1 MCTHDHHCGGCLS
14 SEVSRRGFL
23 AAAGVSAAALQMGL
37 LEFTSTL
44 VAAETRPKSK
54 PRIRLL
60 FIRPKDQA
68 KYWMSWPGNDY
79 NADERQADFTKRLR
93 RIARKLEIQL

>member
-1 MCTHDHHCGGCLS
+1 MCTHACHCGGCLS
-14 SEVSRRGFL
+14 SRISRRGFL
-23 AAAGVSAAALQMGL
+23 AAAGVSAAAMQMGL

-44 VAAETRPKSK
+44 VADEMRPKSK
-54 PRIRLL
+54 PRVRLF

-79 NADERQADFTKRLR
+79 NADENQADFTKRLK
-93 RIARKLEIQL
+93 RIA